1 MNLVERVILE
11 WSYRCEKGYPDF
23 ANEKDMNLFE
33 SLFGFRLDEVV
44 LTWSEFS
51 DASRKYYRLQ
61 VVDNKIENKS
71 PFEFVDGSQ
80 STLTYADDSY
90 APLFHGMEVEA
101 IKKIG
106 GTRINQFP
114 FFKDQEGNDVSFS
127 ALKKTKEFGGSGGS
141 KIETDER
148 QEHGLINAINAVPG
162 IKTLKGTN
170 GLEIPGV
177 QSASKVEGK
186 NGLGKEPYADVI
198 LKVKGADLKVSAKGA
213 SAPTLAGGGLTGMS
227 AMAAQNSELREWL
240 TDFYEDAYL
249 FYKDRIEDN
258 DLEGVNLA
266 GNKLIPDVSRKIP
279 ESLLKGIVR
288 GIPIMGGPID
298 YYYQGAMDVSFEIEG
313 NTLHLKNGK
322 FITVDE
328 FIKHHGG
335 TLYAHLRKRD
345 GDFYFTDEMQDL
357 NGIIVRKIFKKP
369 NSGGTQARFGT
380 LDKIRGIEI

>member
-1 MNLVERVILE
+1 MNLVEKVILE
-11 WSYRCEKGYPDF
+11 WSYRCEKGYPDTS
-23 ANEKDMNLFE
+23 NEKDMELFE
-33 SLFGFRLDEVV
+33 SLFGFRLDEAV
-44 LTWSEFS
+44 LAWSEFS

-71 PFEFVDGSQ
+71 PFEFIDGSQ
-80 STLTYADDSY
+80 SVLTYADNSY
-90 APLFHGMEVEA
+90 APLFYNMEVEA

-106 GTRINQFP
+106 GTRINNFP

-127 ALKKTKEFGGSGGS
+127 ALKKTKEFGGVGS
-141 KIETDER
+141 KTNTSER
-148 QEHGLINAINAVPG
+148 QEHGLVDAINAVPG
-162 IKTLKGTN
+162 VKTIKGTN
-170 GLEIPGV
+170 GLEINGV
-177 QSASKVEGK
+177 QSATKVEGN

-198 LKVKGADLKVSAKGA
+198 LKVKGADLKVSAKGG

-227 AMAAQNSELREWL
+227 AMAAENSELREWL
-240 TDFYEDAYL
+240 TDFYDDAYL
-249 FYKDRIEDN
+249 FYKGRIEDN

-313 NTLHLKNGK
+313 NTLNLKNGK

-328 FIKHHGG
+328 FIEHHGG
-335 TLYAHLRKRD
+335 ILYAHLRKRD

-357 NGIIVRKIFKKP
+357 NGVIVRKIFKKP
-369 NSGGTQARFGT
+369 NSAGAQARFGT

>member
-1 MNLVERVILE
+1 MNLIERVILE

-71 PFEFVDGSQ
+71 PFEFIDGSQ

-90 APLFHGMEVEA
+90 APLFHGTEVEA

-106 GTRINQFP
+106 GNSINHFP

-127 ALKKTKEFGGSGGS
+127 ALKKTKEFGGAGS
-141 KIETDER
+141 KTNTSER
-148 QEHGLINAINAVPG
+148 QEHGLVNAINAIPG
-162 IKTLKGTN
+162 VKTIKGTN
-170 GLEIPGV
+170 GLEINGV
-177 QSASKVEGK
+177 QSASKVEGS

-198 LKVKGADLKVSAKGA
+198 LKVKGADLKVSAKGG
-213 SAPTLAGGGLTGMS
+213 SAPTLASGGLTGMS
-227 AMAAQNSELREWL
+227 AMAAENSELREWL

-249 FYKDRIEDN
+249 FYKDRVEDN
-258 DLEGVNLA
+258 DLEGVNLT

-328 FIKHHGG
+328 FIEEHGG
-335 TLYAHLRKRD
+335 TLYIHLRKRD
-345 GDFYFTDEMQDL
+345 GDFIFTDEMQDL
-357 NGIIVRKIFKKP
+357 RGVIVRKIFKKP
-369 NSGGTQARFGT
+369 TTGGAQGRLGAQAT
-380 LDKIRGIEI
+380 IRGIEI